1 MGITK
6 RVKVGLDETRMLILG
21 AQILLGF
28 ALRSPFEDAFE
39 ALSLEQRWMT
49 AAALMLMVV
58 TVALLIAPGT
68 FHRLAENGNDTGRL
82 LWLVTRVADVAL
94 LPLGAA
100 IGLAVLIG
108 CERIFGR
115 GAGIAAG
122 ALFTALALG
131 IWYGAGYLRR
141 TQAGQRERA
150 NAARLVAVVQKTPLH
165 DRIDHMLT
173 EARVIL
179 PGAQALLG
187 FQLAIVLTKTFD
199 ALPMSSKALH
209 GISLGCI
216 ALAVILLIA
225 PAAYH
230 RIVCAGEDKE
240 EVHSVG
246 SWFITA
252 ATVPLALGLA
262 GDVYV
267 VIAKIA
273 DSHAVGAAAAAASL
287 VLLVAFWHALPL
299 VMRWRR

>member
-1 MGITK
+1 
-6 RVKVGLDETRMLILG
+6 MLILG

-39 ALSLEQRWMT
+39 ALSPEQRTMA
-49 AAALMLMVV
+49 AAALMLIVV
-58 TVALLIAPGT
+58 TVTLLITPGT
-68 FHRLAENGNDTGRL
+68 FHRLAEDGNDTGRL
-82 LWLVTRVADVAL
+82 LSMVTRVADIAL

-100 IGLAVLIG
+100 IGLSVLIG

-122 ALFTALALG
+122 ALFTALTLG
-131 IWYGAGYLRR
+131 LWYGVGYFRR
-141 TQAGQRERA
+141 TQTGQRERA
-150 NAARLVAVVQKTPLH
+150 NAARLIAVVQKTPLH
-165 DRIDHMLT
+165 DRIDQMLT

-187 FQLAIVLTKTFD
+187 FQLAIVLTKAFD
-199 ALPMSSKALH
+199 SLPASSKALH
-209 GISLGCI
+209 GISLGFI

-240 EVHSVG
+240 EIHKVG
-246 SWFITA
+246 TWFITA
-252 ATVPLALGLA
+252 ATVPLALGMA
-262 GDVYV
+262 GDVHV

-273 DSHAVGAAAAAASL
+273 DSHAIGAAAAGASL
-287 VLLVAFWHALPL
+287 VMLVLLWHVLPL
-299 VMRWRR
+299 VLRARR